1 MSQFD
6 WGYVMKQLITQYG
19 GLKKEIYILFI
30 GKLVTAMGSFV
41 WPMLTFFLTT
51 KLGLSDGTSTLIIAT
66 SSVLS
71 FPAALL
77 GGKLAD
83 RFSRK
88 SIIILFDCMTVSL
101 YLLAAVLPLTIGT
114 AVLLFLAGLFQT
126 IESPAYDALNADYST
141 SAQREKAY
149 SLSYLGFNLGFIVG
163 ASVSGILFENFLRL
177 AFCINGIAIFIS
189 TVLIIFF
196 VHSKN
201 AISEDASMQQERYSE
216 YELPVD
222 DKIPVLKILRQRPVL
237 IGMLLVGCIASM
249 PSNLVGI
256 LLPLQLKDSLGEA
269 GATLYGYLNSLN
281 GFVVIVFT
289 PILTVLLKKLTEI
302 PKTIIGL
309 LLFVAGTALFSL
321 ETATLILFVGMFV
334 FTLGEVVTVL
344 GSNPYNSR
352 RIPASHRGRVG
363 GISSVVYSVFSSVTQ
378 YLISF
383 MLMATGSNYRMI
395 WMVFIVCG
403 LVAAGL
409 YGLMYGP
416 DKRTFPKLYER

>member
-1 MSQFD
+1 
-6 WGYVMKQLITQYG
+6 MKQLITQYG

-30 GKLVTAMGSFV
+30 GRLVTAMGSFV

-51 KLGLSDGTSTLIIAT
+51 KLGLSDGTATLMIAT

-88 SIIILFDCMTVSL
+88 SIIILFDCCTVAL
-101 YLLAAVLPLTIGT
+101 YLLTAVLPLTIGS
-114 AVLLFLAGLFQT
+114 AILLFLAGLFQT

-163 ASVSGILFENFLRL
+163 ASISGILFEHFLRL
-177 AFCINGIAIFIS
+177 AFCINGLSIFVS
-189 TVLIIFF
+189 TVLIFFF
-196 VHSKN
+196 VHKKN
-201 AISEDASMQQERYSE
+201 AISEDAQALSESYSE
-216 YELPVD
+216 YEQPVD
-222 DKIPVLKILRQRPVL
+222 ENLSVLKVLKQRPVL
-237 IGMLLVGCIASM
+237 IGMLLIGCIASM
-249 PSNLVGI
+249 PSNLMGL
-256 LLPLQLKDSLGEA
+256 LLPLQLKETMGEA

-289 PILTVLLKKLTEI
+289 PILTVALKKMTEI
-302 PKTIIGL
+302 PKSTIGL
-309 LLFVAGTALFSL
+309 LLFLVGNLFFSLGTAASM
-321 ETATLILFVGMFV
+321 LFVGMFI
-334 FTLGEVVTVL
+334 FTLGEVIEVL
-344 GSNPYNSR
+344 GHNPYASR
-352 RIPASHRGRVG
+352 RVPASHRGRVG
-363 GISSVVYSVFSSVTQ
+363 GISSVVYSVFSSLTQ

-383 MLMATGSNYRMI
+383 LLVATSSNYRLI
-395 WMVFIVCG
+395 WTVFILCG

-416 DKRTFPKLYER
+416 DKRTFPKLYQK

>member
-1 MSQFD
+1 
-6 WGYVMKQLITQYG
+6 MKQLITQYG
-19 GLKKEIYILFI
+19 GLKREIYILII

-51 KLGLSDGTSTLIIAT
+51 KLGLSDGTAPLMIAT
-66 SSVLS
+66 ASILS

-88 SIIILFDCMTVSL
+88 AIIIVFDCCTVSL

-114 AVLLFLAGLFQT
+114 AILLFLAGLFQT

-141 SAQREKAY
+141 SRQREKAY
-149 SLSYLGFNLGFIVG
+149 SLSYLGFNLGYIVG
-163 ASVSGILFENFLRL
+163 ASVAGILFEKFLRL
-177 AFCINGIAIFIS
+177 AFCINGIAIFTS

-196 VHSKN
+196 VHKKN
-201 AISEDASMQQERYSE
+201 AISEDVQTLQESYSE
-216 YELPVD
+216 YEMPVD
-222 DKIPVLKILRQRPVL
+222 EKLSVLKVLRQRPVL
-237 IGMLLVGCIASM
+237 IGMLLIGCFASM
-249 PSNLVGI
+249 PSNVMGL
-256 LLPLQLKDSLGEA
+256 LLPLQLKETMGEA
-269 GATLYGYLNSLN
+269 GATIYGYLNSLN

-289 PILTVLLKKLTEI
+289 PVLTVLLKKLTEI
-302 PKTIIGL
+302 PKTILGL
-309 LLFVAGTALFSL
+309 LLFVAGIAFFSVQTAV
-321 ETATLILFVGMFV
+321 AMLFVGMFV

-363 GISSVVYSVFSSVTQ
+363 GISSVVHSLFSSFTQ

-383 MLMATGSNYRMI
+383 MLMATQSNYRLI
-395 WMVFIVCG
+395 WTVFIICG
-403 LVAAGL
+403 LVAAVL
-409 YGLMYGP
+409 YGFMYGP

>member
-1 MSQFD
+1 
-6 WGYVMKQLITQYG
+6 MKQLITQYG

-101 YLLAAVLPLTIGT
+101 YLLAAVLPLTIET

-201 AISEDASMQQERYSE
+201 AISEDASMLQESYSE

-309 LLFVAGTALFSL
+309 LLFIAGTALFSL

>member
-1 MSQFD
+1 
-6 WGYVMKQLITQYG
+6 MKQLITQYG
-19 GLKKEIYILFI
+19 GLKREIYILFI

-51 KLGLSDGTSTLIIAT
+51 KLGLSDGTATLMIAT
-66 SSVLS
+66 ASILS

-88 SIIILFDCMTVSL
+88 AIIIVFDCCTVSL

-114 AVLLFLAGLFQT
+114 AILLFLAGLFQT

-141 SAQREKAY
+141 SRQREKAY
-149 SLSYLGFNLGFIVG
+149 SLCYLGINLGYIVG
-163 ASVSGILFENFLRL
+163 ASVAGILFEKFLRL
-177 AFCINGIAIFIS
+177 AFCINGIAIFTS

-196 VHSKN
+196 VHKKN
-201 AISEDASMQQERYSE
+201 AISEDVQTLQESYSE
-216 YELPVD
+216 YEMPVD
-222 DKIPVLKILRQRPVL
+222 EKLSVLKVLRQRPVL
-237 IGMLLVGCIASM
+237 IGMLLIGCFASM
-249 PSNLVGI
+249 PSNVMGL
-256 LLPLQLKDSLGEA
+256 LLPLQLKETMGEA
-269 GATLYGYLNSLN
+269 GATIYGYLNSLN

-289 PILTVLLKKLTEI
+289 PVLTVLLKKLTEI
-302 PKTIIGL
+302 PKTILGL
-309 LLFVAGTALFSL
+309 LLFVAGIAFFSVQTAV
-321 ETATLILFVGMFV
+321 AMLFVGMFV

-363 GISSVVYSVFSSVTQ
+363 GISSVVHSLFSSFTQ

-383 MLMATGSNYRMI
+383 MLMATQSNYRLI
-395 WMVFIVCG
+395 WTVFIICG
-403 LVAAGL
+403 LVAAVL
-409 YGLMYGP
+409 YGFMYGP

>member
-1 MSQFD
+1 
-6 WGYVMKQLITQYG
+6 MKQLITQYS
-19 GLKKEIYILFI
+19 GLKREIYILFI
-30 GKLVTAMGSFV
+30 GRLVTAMGSFV

-51 KLGLSDGTSTLIIAT
+51 KLGLTDGVATLIIAT
-66 SSVLS
+66 SSILS

-88 SIIILFDCMTVSL
+88 RIIILFDCLTVSF

-114 AVLLFLAGLFQT
+114 AVILFLAGLFQT

-149 SLSYLGFNLGFIVG
+149 SLSYLGFNLGYVVG
-163 ASVSGILFENFLRL
+163 ASLSGILFENFLRL
-177 AFCINGIAIFIS
+177 GFCLNGAAIFVS
-189 TVLIIFF
+189 TVLIILF
-196 VHSKN
+196 VHPKN
-201 AISEDASMQQERYSE
+201 AISQDMDGVAEHYSA
-216 YELPVD
+216 YEHPVD
-222 DKIPVLKILRQRPVL
+222 VKIPVIKVLLQRPVL
-237 IGMLLVGCIASM
+237 IGMLLVGCFASA

-289 PILTVLLKKLTEI
+289 PILTVLLKKFTEI
-302 PKTIIGL
+302 PKTIFGL
-309 LLFVAGTALFSL
+309 LLFVAGIAFFSL
-321 ETATLILFVGMFV
+321 GTAAAILFVGMFV

-344 GSNPYNSR
+344 GSNPYASR

-363 GISSVVYSVFSSVTQ
+363 GISSVIYSIFSSLTQ

-383 MLMATGSNYRMI
+383 MLIATGSNYRLL
-395 WMVFIVCG
+395 WTVFIICG
-403 LVAAGL
+403 LVCSAL
-409 YGLMYGP
+409 YGLLYVP
-416 DKRTFPKLYER
+416 DKRTFPKLYKK

>member
-1 MSQFD
+1 
-6 WGYVMKQLITQYG
+6 MKQLITQYG

-51 KLGLSDGTSTLIIAT
+51 KLGLSDGTATLLIAT
-66 SSVLS
+66 ASVLS

-88 SIIILFDCMTVSL
+88 SIIILFDCCTVSL
-101 YLLAAVLPLTIGT
+101 YLLAAVLPLTFGT
-114 AVLLFLAGLFQT
+114 AILLFLAGLFQT

-163 ASVSGILFENFLRL
+163 AGISGILFEKFLRL
-177 AFCINGIAIFIS
+177 AFCINGLAIFTS
-189 TVLIIFF
+189 TLLILFF
-196 VHSKN
+196 VHQKN
-201 AISEDASMQQERYSE
+201 AISEDVAALRESYSE
-216 YELPVD
+216 YEQPVD
-222 DKIPVLKILRQRPVL
+222 DKISVLKILRQRPVL
-237 IGMLLVGCIASM
+237 IGMLLVGCMASM
-249 PSNLVGI
+249 PSNLMGL
-256 LLPLQLKDSLGEA
+256 LLPLQLKETMGQT

-302 PKTIIGL
+302 PKTILGL
-309 LLFVAGTALFSL
+309 LLFIAGNALFSL
-321 ETATLILFVGMFV
+321 ETATVMLFVGMFV

-344 GSNPYNSR
+344 GQNPYNSR
-352 RIPASHRGRVG
+352 RIPASHRGRIG
-363 GISSVVYSVFSSVTQ
+363 GISSVVYSLFSSLTQ

-383 MLMATGSNYRMI
+383 LLIATNSNYKLL
-395 WMVFIVCG
+395 WTVFIVCG

-409 YGLMYGP
+409 YALMYTP
-416 DKRTFPKLYER
+416 DKRTFPKLYK

>member
-1 MSQFD
+1 
-6 WGYVMKQLITQYG
+6 MKQLLTQYG
-19 GLKKEIYILFI
+19 GLKREIYILFV

-51 KLGLSDGTSTLIIAT
+51 KLGLTDGMSTLLIAT
-66 SSVLS
+66 ASVLS

-88 SIIILFDCMTVSL
+88 SIIIVFDCLTVSF
-101 YLLAAVLPLTIGT
+101 YLLAAVLPLTIWT
-114 AVLLFLAGLFQT
+114 AAILFLAGLFQT

-149 SLSYLGFNLGFIVG
+149 SLSYLGFNLGYIVG
-163 ASVSGILFENFLRL
+163 ASVAGILFEKYLRL
-177 AFCINGIAIFIS
+177 AFCINGISIFVS

-196 VHSKN
+196 VHAKN
-201 AISEDASMQQERYSE
+201 AVSEDTQALQENYSE

-222 DKIPVLKILRQRPVL
+222 EKLSVLKVLRQRPVL
-237 IGMLLVGCIASM
+237 IGMLLIGCFAAM

-256 LLPLQLKDSLGEA
+256 LLPLQLKDALGET
-269 GATLYGYLNSLN
+269 GATIYGYLNSLN

-289 PILTVLLKKLTEI
+289 PILTVVLKRFTEI
-302 PKTIIGL
+302 PKTIFGL
-309 LLFVAGTALFSL
+309 LLFVAGIALFSL
-321 ETATLILFVGMFV
+321 DTAIAVLFVGMFV

-344 GSNPYNSR
+344 GSNPYASR
-352 RIPASHRGRVG
+352 RVPASHRGRVG
-363 GISSVVYSVFSSVTQ
+363 GISSVIHSVFSSLTQ

-383 MLMATGSNYRMI
+383 MLMASQSNYRLL
-395 WMVFIVCG
+395 WTVFIICG
-403 LVAAGL
+403 LVSALL
-409 YGLMYGP
+409 YAFMYAP
-416 DKRTFPKLYER
+416 DKRTFPKLYQK

>member
-1 MSQFD
+1 
-6 WGYVMKQLITQYG
+6 MKQLITQYG

-51 KLGLSDGTSTLIIAT
+51 KLGLSDGTSTLMIAT
-66 SSVLS
+66 ASILA

-88 SIIILFDCMTVSL
+88 SIIIVFDCCTVSL
-101 YLLAAVLPLTIGT
+101 YLLAAILPLTIGT
-114 AVLLFLAGLFQT
+114 AILLFLAGLFQT

-163 ASVSGILFENFLRL
+163 ASVSGILFENFIRL
-177 AFCINGIAIFIS
+177 AFCINGLSIFVS
-189 TVLIIFF
+189 TVLIFFF
-196 VHSKN
+196 VHKKN
-201 AISEDASMQQERYSE
+201 AISEDTQSLAESYSE
-216 YELPVD
+216 YEQPVD
-222 DKIPVLKILRQRPVL
+222 ENLSVLKILRQRPVL
-237 IGMLLVGCIASM
+237 IGMLLIGCMASM
-249 PSNLVGI
+249 PSNLMGL
-256 LLPLQLKDSLGEA
+256 LLPLQLKETFHEA

-302 PKTIIGL
+302 PKTILGL
-309 LLFVAGTALFSL
+309 LLFVAGITLFSL
-321 ETATLILFVGMFV
+321 DAAVLMLFVGMFV

-352 RIPASHRGRVG
+352 RVPASHRGRVG
-363 GISSVVYSVFSSVTQ
+363 GISTVVHSLFSSLTQ

-383 MLMATGSNYRMI
+383 LLMATGSNYRLI
-395 WMVFIVCG
+395 WTVFILCG
-403 LVAAGL
+403 LVAAVL
-409 YGLMYGP
+409 YCLMYGP
-416 DKRTFPKLYER
+416 DKRTFPKLYQR